1 MCIKELLNI
10 LAGSKKTKKI
20 MTIANE
26 QKDYTLKLSIFSSMI
41 KLISTSFAFFLGIHL
56 TNIQLS
62 GYQIGILFAISTITS
77 IITVLPSGF
86 SNDRVKSKH
95 LIVIALILLGIEY
108 LGLGLSKNFSIFML
122 LFLIGGIGETI
133 YNSSID
139 SLFLKSTNN
148 EKISQKISTYNI
160 FRFLF
165 IGLGIITAGSLLQI
179 DIPFQKLFLGVA
191 TLFFIGAIV
200 GNFLLPNNAVFKIDL
215 NSYKE
220 DILQKKV
227 IFFLLIMFLFA
238 IHFGAET
245 TSYGLFLKNNLGL
258 NSFQTGLYMG
268 IAIMTMA
275 LTSYLIPRTLKKW
288 KVKYVLLFG
297 LFVSGSGH
305 ILMTLKQAML
315 SGFFRIYHETGDAA
329 MFFFLYYGM
338 SKLFVTEKMG
348 GSTGVF
354 QLATT
359 LGATIGALIFGPIG
373 SIYGYHM
380 PLIISGC
387 TTLIAWIIS
396 TQVIHHFDH
405 S

>member
-1 MCIKELLNI
+1 
-10 LAGSKKTKKI
+10 
-20 MTIANE
+20 MTTEII
-26 QKDYTLKLSIFSSMI
+26 QKDQTLKLSIFSSII

-86 SNDRVKSKH
+86 GNDRIKSKH
-95 LIVIALILLGIEY
+95 LIVIALTLLGIEY
-108 LGLGLSKNFSIFML
+108 LGLGLSENFSLIML
-122 LFLIGGIGETI
+122 LFLIGGVGETI

-139 SLFLKSTNN
+139 SLFLKSTNK
-148 EKISQKISTYNI
+148 EEISKKISTYNL

-165 IGLGIITAGSLLQI
+165 IGLGIISAGSLLQI
-179 DIPFQKLFLGVA
+179 NIPFQKLFLVIA
-191 TLFFIGAIV
+191 SMFFIAAII
-200 GNFLLPNNAVFKIDL
+200 GNFILPTNTIFKSEL
-215 NSYKE
+215 VSYKK
-220 DILQKKV
+220 DVFQPKV
-227 IFFLLIMFLFA
+227 LSFLFIMFLFA

-245 TSYGLFLKNNLGL
+245 TSYGLFLKNNLSL
-258 NSFQTGLYMG
+258 SSIQIGLYMG
-268 IAIMTMA
+268 IAIMTMS
-275 LTSYLIPRTLKKW
+275 LTSYLIPKTLKKW
-288 KVKYVLLFG
+288 KVKYILLFG

-305 ILMTLKQAML
+305 ILMTVKPALL
-315 SGFFRIYHETGDAA
+315 SGFFRIYHETGDTA

-338 SKLFVTEKMG
+338 SKLFSSERMG
-348 GSTGVF
+348 GYTGIF

-359 LGATIGALIFGPIG
+359 VGATIGALIFGPIG

-387 TTLIAWIIS
+387 TTLIAFILS
-396 TQVIHHFDH
+396 VRFMHHFDH